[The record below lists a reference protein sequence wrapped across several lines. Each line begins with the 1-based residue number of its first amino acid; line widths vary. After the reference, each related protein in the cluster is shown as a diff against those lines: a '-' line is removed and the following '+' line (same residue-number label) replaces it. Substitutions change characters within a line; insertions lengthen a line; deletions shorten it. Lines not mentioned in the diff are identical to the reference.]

1 MAVKKT
7 GESKAKK
14 VAGGIAVALAL
25 ILVGGVCGGLLQ
37 HHYNWGAE
45 EKPPVED
52 STGGEEKPGRGFDG
66 RRRGKHGG
74 GREPR
79 DPPCGDEACIERV

>member
-7 GESKAKK
+7 GESKVKK
-14 VAGGIAVALAL
+14 VVGGIACALAL

-45 EKPPVED
+45 EKPCVQ
-52 STGGEEKPGRGFDG
+52 GRNS
-66 RRRGKHGG
+66 RR
-74 GREPR
+74 
-79 DPPCGDEACIERV
+79 

>member
-7 GESKAKK
+7 GESKVKK
-14 VAGGIAVALAL
+14 VVGGIACALAL

-52 STGGEEKPGRGFDG
+52 STGGGEVSTEAGVS
-66 RRRGKHGG
+66 HGI
-74 GREPR
+74 RL
-79 DPPCGDEACIERV
+79 AAV